1 MTETSGRQAT
11 GRQASSTETTPGGDA
26 AEGTPPRPRRRRADA
41 RRNHERLLAEADQV
55 FREQGTDA
63 SLERIARGAGVAVG
77 TLYAHF
83 PTRRALLEALLRDQ
97 QDAVFALGDQLLAAT
112 APPGAALDEWMRAVT
127 DHAATYS
134 GLTEQFL
141 GSMEDKSS
149 ELHAACRR
157 MSEAGAA
164 LAERARD
171 AGEIRADITAD
182 DVFALISAAAWLRGQ
197 RPRAHADQLLGRFLD
212 GLRP

>member
-1 MTETSGRQAT
+1 MTETSER
-11 GRQASSTETTPGGDA
+11 ETSDRETPAPA
-26 AEGTPPRPRRRRADA
+26 APDRTPPRPRRRRADA
-41 RRNHERLLAEADQV
+41 RRNHEKLLAEADRV

-63 SLERIARGAGVAVG
+63 SLERVARGAGVAVG

-83 PTRRALLEALLRDQ
+83 PTRRALLEALLRDR
-97 QDAVFALGDQLLAAT
+97 QDAVFALGDQLLAADT
-112 APPGAALDEWMRAVT
+112 PPGEALAEWMRAVT
-127 DHAATYS
+127 DHSATYS

-157 MSEAGAA
+157 MSDAGAA

-182 DVFALISAAAWLRGQ
+182 DVFALINAAAWLRGQ
-197 RPRAHADQLLGRFLD
+197 RPRAHADHLLGRILD